1 MSSPAVS
8 DNGKEEE
15 EVEEEAILDP
25 GVWGRGEGSKKDD
38 EDDDDDALRGFLF
51 PVFDYKA
58 IIPQHPLF

>member
-15 EVEEEAILDP
+15 EVEEVAMLDP
-25 GVWGRGEGSKKDD
+25 GAWGRGEGPKKD
-38 EDDDDDALRGFLF
+38 DDDDDAQRGCFLF

-58 IIPQHPLF
+58 NFPQHPLF

>member
-15 EVEEEAILDP
+15 EVEEEAMLDP
-25 GVWGRGEGSKKDD
+25 EVWGRGVGSKK
-38 EDDDDDALRGFLF
+38 DDDDDALRGFLF